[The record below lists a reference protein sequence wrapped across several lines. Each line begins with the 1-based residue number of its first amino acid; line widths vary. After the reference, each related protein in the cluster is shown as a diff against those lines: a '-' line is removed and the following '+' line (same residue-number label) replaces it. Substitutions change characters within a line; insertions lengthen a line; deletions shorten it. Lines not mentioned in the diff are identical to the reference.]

1 MASIFDKQ
9 IMSDADI
16 KRIDELGA
24 LWQSATDQKTKDQIH
39 QKAEAIRL
47 SYGYSGGDDGYQF
60 ILNNQ
65 NVHNTAA
72 ATNAYT
78 DALKSANEQAQKQ
91 YKQNLEQA
99 EDTGKARLK
108 EAYVKNMQDSLGID
122 QQLKKAGITGGVTES
137 TRAYMTN
144 IYNNNRND
152 IIDDVNT
159 LKSQIMN
166 DAKKTDS
173 EYKEGIAKA
182 EYDGA
187 LKRSEAIT
195 DAEQFEYKK
204 QLDEYKKSI
213 DERDFE
219 YKKLKDELDQKAS
232 ASKSAS
238 KSSSSSKSSITP
250 SSVLSLMKA
259 GIYDKSFAGILGVSD
274 DEVKKIVDTYK
285 NKDQQSA
292 AWRMLQNGIYDDS
305 FPEIL
310 GYSEEVLLNYVNS
323 VLNGF

>member
-24 LWQSATDQKTKDQIH
+24 LWQSATDQKTKDQLH

-47 SYGYSGGDDGYQF
+47 GYGYSGGDDGYQF

-65 NVHNTAA
+65 NVYNTAA

-91 YKQNLEQA
+91 YEQHLDQT
-99 EDTGKARLK
+99 EDAGKARLK
-108 EAYVKNMQDSLGID
+108 EAYIKNMQDSLGID
-122 QQLKKAGITGGVTES
+122 QQLKKSGITGGVTES

-159 LKSQIMN
+159 LKTQIMN

-182 EYDGA
+182 EYDGS
-187 LKRSEAIT
+187 LKRSEAAA
-195 DAEQFEYKK
+195 DAQKFEYQK

-219 YKKLKDELDQKAS
+219 YKKLKDELDRKA
-232 ASKSAS
+232 SAS
-238 KSSSSSKSSITP
+238 KSSSSSSSKNSMTP
-250 SSVLSLMKA
+250 SGVLSLMKA
-259 GIYDKSFAGILGVSD
+259 GIYDESFAKILGVSD
-274 DEVKKIVDTYK
+274 DEVKKIVNTYK
-285 NKDQQSA
+285 NQDEKA
-292 AWRMLQNGIYDDS
+292 AVWRMLQNGIYDDS
-305 FPEIL
+305 FPEIV
-310 GYSEEVLLNYVNS
+310 GYSEEILQNYVNS